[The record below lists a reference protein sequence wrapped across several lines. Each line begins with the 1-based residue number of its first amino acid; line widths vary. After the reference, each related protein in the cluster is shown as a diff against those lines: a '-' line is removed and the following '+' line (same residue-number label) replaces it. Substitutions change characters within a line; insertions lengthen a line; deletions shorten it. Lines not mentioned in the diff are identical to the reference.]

1 MSTQIE
7 HLVAAY
13 KVAVANIQGCVQKQ
27 AEFIEETARELKVQ
41 AVRAAAPPESQGL
54 RGLSSALGES
64 DKIEELRALM
74 AEDLAGLSEA
84 ASARY
89 EAFVAKLPR

>member
-1 MSTQIE
+1 MEQ
-7 HLVAAY
+7 LVATY
-13 KVAVANIQGCVQKQ
+13 KLAVGNIQGCVQEQ
-27 AEFIEETARELKVQ
+27 AEFIDETAKGLKVQ

-54 RGLSSALGES
+54 RGLSPGLVVS

-74 AEDLAGLSEA
+74 VEDLAGLLEV
-84 ASARY
+84 ASVRY